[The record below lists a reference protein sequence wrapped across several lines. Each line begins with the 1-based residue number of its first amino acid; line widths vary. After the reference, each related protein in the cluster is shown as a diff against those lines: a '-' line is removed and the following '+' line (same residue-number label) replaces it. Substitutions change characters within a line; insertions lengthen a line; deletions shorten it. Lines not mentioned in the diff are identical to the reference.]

1 MMGGRTSNRRS
12 VALRTGFTLIE
23 LITVIVLL
31 GVLAA
36 VAVPAYLDYTA
47 DAKKGTC
54 KGALGAIRAGVGN
67 FRARSVT
74 EGGGGVLAW
83 PSLTQLTAVGTVVVD
98 VLPNNPFDGD
108 TTKNNVVDATGQTK
122 GTVIGSSGGW
132 CYNPT
137 NGQVWAN
144 TSTKLI
150 SENNF

>member
-1 MMGGRTSNRRS
+1 MKKRRTIARVAPRRS
-12 VALRTGFTLIE
+12 GFTLIE
-23 LITVIVLL
+23 LITVIVVL
-31 GVLAA
+31 GILAA

-47 DAKKGTC
+47 DARKGAC
-54 KGALGAIRAGVGN
+54 KGALGAIRAGVAN

>member
-1 MMGGRTSNRRS
+1 MKKRRTIARLAPKRS
-12 VALRTGFTLIE
+12 GFTLIE
-23 LITVIVLL
+23 LITVIVVL
-31 GVLAA
+31 GILAA

-47 DAKKGTC
+47 DAKKGAC
-54 KGALGAIRAGVGN
+54 KGALGAIRAGIGN

-74 EGGGGVLAW
+74 EGGGGALAW
-83 PSLTQLTAVGTVVVD
+83 PSLAQLTTVGMVVVD
-98 VLPNNPFDGD
+98 VLPNNPYDGD

-150 SENNF
+150 AEYGF